1 MSRRTLDNNF
11 CVVPWTGFEV
21 EPNGDVKNCII
32 SKDVIGNIKQ
42 NTIQDIVRKNSKIR
56 EQMLNGEFP
65 RSCSGCYLQ
74 EKHRK
79 KGFQSVSSRLYYAKE
94 LVPHI
99 SKNLLEDKDNFELR
113 HVDVRWSNK
122 CNHACVYCGP
132 LYSSKWE
139 AEKGLPQTR
148 MSNDDSLKEY
158 LFSNISRLKNVYL
171 AGGEPLLMKQN
182 KELLELLLK
191 ENPNV
196 NLRINTNLSKT
207 NTGVFELLTK
217 FKNVHWTV
225 SVEAMEREFEYIRY
239 YGVWNNF
246 LDNLKVIRDTGQKI
260 SFNMLYFVLNYKSI
274 FETIGFFQSLGF
286 HNNSFV
292 LGPLYTPDALNIH
305 NLPKNLL
312 DQCKLLFQTQI
323 DKKPGFLLQ
332 NSFENVLYYLTETD
346 FHANIENTRQ
356 ELISMDKRRNIDS
369 SKIFTQLYE
378 EAF

>member
-1 MSRRTLDNNF
+1 MSRKLLDNNF
-11 CVVPWTGFEV
+11 CLIPWTGFEI

-56 EQMLNGEFP
+56 QQMMDGEFP
-65 RSCSGCYLQ
+65 KSCSGCYLQ

-79 KGFQSVSSRLYYAKE
+79 KDFQSISSRLYYAKE
-94 LVPHI
+94 LAPHL
-99 SKNLLEDKDNFELR
+99 SKNLLESSDNFELR

-139 AEKGLPQTR
+139 VERGLAPTR
-148 MSNDDSLKEY
+148 MSHDDSLKEY
-158 LFSNISRLKNVYL
+158 LFSNITSLRNVYL

-182 KELLELLLK
+182 KALLELLLE

-196 NLRINTNLSKT
+196 NLRVNTNLSKT
-207 NTGVFELLTK
+207 NTGIFELLTK

-239 YGVWNNF
+239 HGVWADF
-246 LDNLKVIRDTGQKI
+246 LDNLAIIQDTGQKI

-305 NLPKNLL
+305 NLPKNIL
-312 DQCKLLFQTQI
+312 DQCKLLFQKHI
-323 DKKPGFLLQ
+323 DAKPGFLLQ
-332 NSFENVLYYLTETD
+332 NSYENVLYYLTETD
-346 FHANIENTRQ
+346 FHANIDNTRQ
-356 ELISMDKRRNIDS
+356 QLNSMDQRRNTDS
-369 SKIFTQLYE
+369 SKIFTQLYKE
-378 EAF
+378 VF

>member
-1 MSRRTLDNNF
+1 MSRKLLDNNF
-11 CVVPWTGFEV
+11 CLIPWTGFEI

-56 EQMLNGEFP
+56 QQMLDGEFP
-65 RSCSGCYLQ
+65 KSCSGCYLQ

-79 KGFQSVSSRLYYAKE
+79 KDFQSISSRLYYAKE
-94 LVPHI
+94 LAPHL
-99 SKNLLEDKDNFELR
+99 SKNLLESSDNFELR

-139 AEKGLPQTR
+139 VERGLAPTR
-148 MSNDDSLKEY
+148 MSHDDSLKEY
-158 LFSNISRLKNVYL
+158 LFSNITSLRNVYL

-182 KELLELLLK
+182 KALLELLLE

-196 NLRINTNLSKT
+196 NLRVNTNLSKT
-207 NTGVFELLTK
+207 NTGIFELLTK

-239 YGVWNNF
+239 HGVWADF
-246 LDNLKVIRDTGQKI
+246 LDNLAIIQDTGQKI

-305 NLPKNLL
+305 NLPKNIL
-312 DQCKLLFQTQI
+312 DQCKLLFQKHI
-323 DKKPGFLLQ
+323 DAKPGFLLQ
-332 NSFENVLYYLTETD
+332 NSYENVLYYLTETD
-346 FHANIENTRQ
+346 FHANIDNTRQ
-356 ELISMDKRRNIDS
+356 QLNSMDQRRNTDS
-369 SKIFTQLYE
+369 SKIFTQLYKE
-378 EAF
+378 VF